1 MDLIQSSAADRIT
14 LMITHRMSLAFRADT
29 VLVMG
34 PEGVEGLG
42 QPIRLYETCPLFK
55 YMCLAQHV
63 HPDAVA
69 RFAAGR
75 NADDL

>member
-1 MDLIQSSAADRIT
+1 
-14 LMITHRMSLAFRADT
+14 
-29 VLVMG
+29 VMG

-42 QPIRLYETCPLFK
+42 QPILLYETCPLFK